1 MKLTER
7 GFPIVPFKLHLVAAG
22 GSQIDILSGF
32 LERTNQIDCR
42 WSCLDCGSFTL
53 RQIQPGYALITKNSL
68 SFQSVYVC
76 VGVCVGVSI
85 CLRRERTVNFE
96 LLSPEYLIK
105 NQLGKT

>member
-7 GFPIVPFKLHLVAAG
+7 GFPIVPFKLHLVAAC
-22 GSQIDILSGF
+22 GSPVDILSGF

-42 WSCLDCGSFTL
+42 WSCLDCGNFTL
-53 RQIQPGYALITKNSL
+53 RQIQAGYALITKNSM

-76 VGVCVGVSI
+76 AGLCVGVSI

-96 LLSPEYLIK
+96 LLSPEYIIK

>member
-7 GFPIVPFKLHLVAAG
+7 GLPIVPFKQHSAAAC

-42 WSCLDCGSFTL
+42 WSCLDCESFTL
-53 RQIQPGYALITKNSL
+53 RQIQPGYALITENSMFFSRCVL
-68 SFQSVYVC
+68 C

-96 LLSPEYLIK
+96 HLIPKYVIK
-105 NQLGKT
+105 NQSDKT